1 MELDMGEED
10 DFEMYPND
18 EEFYEDYEDA
28 LEREGLPELEVLRRI
43 HAASSVSPFD
53 THRQTVPHFTL
64 MRKGLPRI
72 RTGVTW

>member
-1 MELDMGEED
+1 MDIGGED
-10 DFEMYPND
+10 DWEMFPTA

-28 LEREGLPELEVLRRI
+28 MEREGLAEIEVLRRI

-53 THRQTVPHFTL
+53 THRQTLPFFSL
-64 MRKGLPRI
+64 MRRGLPRI